1 MPMRQLATA
10 RGLSSIRVGEV
21 LTSDVTCSVQA
32 VCFLIYG
39 KHSTVGGEGY
49 VETGMAWIISLE
61 LAPAYRCELTELVPT
76 LRKLII

>member
-39 KHSTVGGEGY
+39 KHSTVGSEGY

-61 LAPAYRCELTELVPT
+61 LASAYRCELVPT
-76 LRKLII
+76 LQKLII